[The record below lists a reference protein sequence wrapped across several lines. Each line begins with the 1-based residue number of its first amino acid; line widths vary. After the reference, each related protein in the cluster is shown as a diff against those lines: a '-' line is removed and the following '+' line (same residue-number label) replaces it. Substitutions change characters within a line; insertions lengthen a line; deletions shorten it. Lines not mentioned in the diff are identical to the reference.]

1 MWQVKDPVFATTA
14 VRFQSLTWEISHA
27 TVLDKK
33 KKKSYIFQM
42 TFLILVMASL
52 IVDQG
57 VMGSGGPSFL
67 FHTLKDQ

>member
-33 KKKSYIFQM
+33 KKKKLHIPNDISYFGNGIPN
-42 TFLILVMASL
+42 S
-52 IVDQG
+52 
-57 VMGSGGPSFL
+57 
-67 FHTLKDQ
+67 